1 MRSYEDSC
9 CLFFCIQKDNP
20 KKPVAFHAAGFFFL
34 AMRVSYPDIQRADY
48 ALSLNSTPV
57 SQWWGK
63 GIMHYTESKFY
74 RITKSVKKK
83 YSLWKGHGYV
93 PFNFLH
99 TVDFNHGSE
108 AMRLFLSARLEAAD
122 RAGYFTVNDIRRYF
136 PNART
141 MYRILLQ
148 CTQIGYIVKIAQ
160 GRYKIISVKKQGCI
174 KRRGGEELYL
184 HALLSKAN
192 FRNWLV
198 AGAAAY
204 MISQGRKSY
213 DRLAKYKRAD
223 KRVSKINELLNS
235 PRGEWKDKERRSTR
249 SRLQEY
255 ETNEYKNLP
264 DQLTKL
270 CYQYLDAEKPNVGY
284 VSNQMISD
292 FFGISLTR
300 ASRYR
305 WYGHKQGFHKVELQA
320 VEISAFEAAN
330 APYLE
335 KFFKGRV
342 FTKDGKWFIRMTS
355 KITSKVRIHSNKV
368 KSYNIL

>member
-1 MRSYEDSC
+1 
-9 CLFFCIQKDNP
+9 
-20 KKPVAFHAAGFFFL
+20 
-34 AMRVSYPDIQRADY
+34 
-48 ALSLNSTPV
+48 
-57 SQWWGK
+57 
-63 GIMHYTESKFY
+63 
-74 RITKSVKKK
+74 
-83 YSLWKGHGYV
+83 
-93 PFNFLH
+93 
-99 TVDFNHGSE
+99 
-108 AMRLFLSARLEAAD
+108 MRLFLSARREAAD
-122 RAGYFTVNDIRRYF
+122 KAGYFTVNDIRRYF

-148 CTQIGYIVKIAQ
+148 CTQIGYIVKISQ

-174 KRRGGEELYL
+174 RRRGGEELYL
-184 HALLSKAN
+184 HALLSKEN

-204 MISQGRKSY
+204 MISHGRKSY

-223 KRVSKINELLNS
+223 KRVNKINELLNS

-264 DQLTKL
+264 DQLTRL
-270 CYQYLDAEKPNVGY
+270 CFQYLDAEKPNVGY
-284 VSNQMISD
+284 VSCQMISD
-292 FFGISLTR
+292 FFGISTTR

-335 KFFKGRV
+335 KYFKGRV
-342 FTKDGKWFIRMTS
+342 FQKDGKWWVRMTS
-355 KITSKVRIHSNKV
+355 KITSKVRIHSKKV
-368 KSYNIL
+368 KSYNYTL